1 MQYKSYTLTN
11 FRNMPQASTLAEQQ
25 LRDIEIIGSVF
36 PFRVNNYVTDHLI
49 DWDNV
54 PDDPLFVSTFPQR
67 GMLLPKDYQQMSE
80 LFDAG
85 ADKDAIQQAAN
96 AIRLRLNPHPAGQQE
111 LNTPRFEGKYLEGV
125 QHKYREALLIFPHQG
140 QNCHAFCTFCFR
152 WPQFTDMDS
161 MKISSN
167 INSDIYGYIRAHP
180 DITDVL
186 FTGGDPLIMR
196 ANILAKYIEPLLT
209 EEFSNIKAIRIGTR
223 ALSFWPNR
231 FLTDSDSDDL
241 LRLFEKIN
249 TPDKH
254 LAIMAHFN
262 HPKELE
268 TDEVKQ
274 AIARIQETGAVI
286 RTQSPLLR
294 HINAEPRIWVDMWQK
309 QVALNCIPYYMFIA
323 RNTGA
328 QHYFSVPLVEAWQIY
343 REAYQSVSG
352 LSRTVRGPSMS
363 ALPGKIQITGVEEV
377 SGEKVIG
384 LQMLQGRNPDWVHRP
399 FFAEYDEKAIWYTE
413 LKPAFGEKEFF
424 FSEELKQVYTKDK
437 YEDEFE

>member
-1 MQYKSYTLTN
+1 MQYKSYNLTN
-11 FRNMPQASTLAEQQ
+11 FRNIPQASTLSEQQ

-36 PFRVNNYVTDHLI
+36 PFRVNNYVTDKLI
-49 DWDNV
+49 DWDNL
-54 PDDPLFVSTFPQR
+54 PDDPLFISTFPQQ
-67 GMLLPKDYQQMSE
+67 GMLLPRDYQQMME

-85 ADKDAIQQAAN
+85 ADKKVIQQAAN
-96 AIRLRLNPHPAGQQE
+96 AIRLRLNPHPAGQKE
-111 LNTPRFEGKYLEGV
+111 LNTPLFEGKYLEGV

-167 INSDIYGYIRAHP
+167 VNSDIYEYIRAHP

-196 ANILAKYIEPLLT
+196 TNILAKYIEPLLT

-262 HPKELE
+262 HPRELE

-294 HINAEPRIWVDMWQK
+294 HINAEPEIWVDMWQK
-309 QVALNCIPYYMFIA
+309 QVALNCVPYYMFIA

-328 QHYFSVPLVEAWQIY
+328 QHYFSIPLVEAWQIF

-363 ALPGKIQITGVEEV
+363 ALPGKIQITGVEEI

-399 FFAEYDEKAIWYTE
+399 FFAEYDEDAIWYSE
-413 LKPAFGEKEFF
+413 LKPAFGKKEFF
-424 FSEELKQVYTKDK
+424 FSEELKQVFGNDIH
-437 YEDEFE
+437 EDEFE